1 MADRAR
7 LALEDGSV
15 VHGTAFGARLT
26 ADDGGAGEVVFNT
39 ALTGYEEVITDPS
52 YRGQIVVMT
61 APEIGNVGWNAEDL
75 ESSRPWL
82 SGFVVRALSP
92 VVSNWRATVDLD
104 KVLAEAGIPGIAGV
118 DTRALTQKLRDQGA
132 MRGLITSIPVSKL
145 SDAALIERVRRSPGL
160 EGRDLVREVTA
171 ATTYPW
177 AEGSWRHAQDPAQ
190 RRAAEKHIV
199 AYDFG
204 IKRNILRMLV
214 DSGCR
219 VTVVPATTP
228 AADALALRPDGV
240 FLSNG
245 PGDPAAV
252 TYAVD
257 ACRSIVAQRVPLF
270 GICLGHQ
277 ILGLALGGSTYKLKF
292 GHHGANCPVMD
303 LGTRKVEITTQ
314 NHGFAVDV
322 DSLRGKAELTHVNL
336 NDNTVEGMRLADR
349 PAFSV
354 QYHPEASPGP
364 HDASYLFD
372 RFLAMI
378 DRQRTS

>member
-1 MADRAR
+1 VADLAR
-7 LALEDGSV
+7 LALEDGTV
-15 VHGTAFGARLT
+15 VRGRAFGARVT
-26 ADDGGAGEVVFNT
+26 DESGSGEVVFHT
-39 ALTGYEEVITDPS
+39 ALSGYQEVLTDPS

-61 APEIGNVGWNAEDL
+61 APEIGNVGWNSEDL
-75 ESSRPWL
+75 ESSRVWL
-82 SGFVVRALSP
+82 SGFVVRQLSP
-92 VVSNWRATVDLD
+92 LVSNWRAQTSLD
-104 KVLAEAGIPGIAGV
+104 AMLAEGGVPGIEGV
-118 DTRALTQKLRDQGA
+118 DTRMLTQKLRDQGA
-132 MRGLITSIPVSKL
+132 MRGLITSISVDKL
-145 SDAALIERVRRSPGL
+145 SDAALVDRVRRTPGL
-160 EGRDLVREVTA
+160 EGRDLVREVTSP
-171 ATTYPW
+171 TSYLW
-177 AEGSWRHAQDPAQ
+177 EEGSWFHPQDRVAP
-190 RRAAEKHIV
+190 RPRDKHVV

-204 IKRNILRMLV
+204 MKRNILRMLV

-219 VTVVPATTP
+219 VTVVPATTS
-228 AADALALRPDGV
+228 ASDVLALRPDGV

-252 TYAVD
+252 TYAAE
-257 ACRSIVAQRVPLF
+257 ACRQIVDKRVPLF

-277 ILGLALGGSTYKLKF
+277 ILGLALGGTTYKLKF

-303 LGTRKVEITTQ
+303 LSTRKVEITSQ

-336 NDNTVEGMRLADR
+336 NDNTVEGMRLGSG

-372 RFLAMI
+372 RFMALI
-378 DRQRTS
+378 ERQR

>member
-1 MADRAR
+1 MADSAR
-7 LALEDGSV
+7 LVLEDGTV
-15 VHGTAFGARLT
+15 VRGRSFGAR
-26 ADDGGAGEVVFNT
+26 ASKEGAGLGEVVFNT
-39 ALTGYEEVITDPS
+39 ALTGYEEVVTDPS

-61 APEIGNVGWNAEDL
+61 APEIGNTGWNSEDL
-75 ESSRPWL
+75 ESQKPWL
-82 SGFVVRALSP
+82 SGFVVRELSP
-92 VVSNWRATVDLD
+92 VVSNWRSQSSLGE
-104 KVLAEAGIPGIAGV
+104 VLAKAGIPGIEGV
-118 DTRALTQKLRDQGA
+118 DTRMLTQKLRDQGA
-132 MRGLITSIPVSKL
+132 MRGLIISDDKL
-145 SDAALIERVRRSPGL
+145 SDAAVVDYVKKSPGL
-160 EGRDLVREVTA
+160 EGRDLVREVTSTA
-171 ATTYPW
+171 SFTW
-177 AEGSWRHAQDPAQ
+177 DEGSWHHAQDSSP
-190 RRAAEKHIV
+190 RRARDKHIV

-204 IKRNILRMLV
+204 MKRNILRMLV
-214 DSGCR
+214 DAGCR

-228 AADALALRPDGV
+228 ATDVLAMRPDGV

-252 TYAVD
+252 TYAAE
-257 ACRSIVAQRVPLF
+257 ACRAIVDKKVPLF

-277 ILGLALGGSTYKLKF
+277 ILGLALGGATYKLKF

-303 LGTRKVEITTQ
+303 LSTRKVEITSQ

-336 NDNTVEGMRLADR
+336 NDSTVEGMRLGDR

-372 RFLAMI
+372 RFMALI
-378 DRQRTS
+378 ERQR

>member
-1 MADRAR
+1 MADEVR
-7 LALEDGSV
+7 LALEDGTIV
-15 VHGTAFGARLT
+15 RGRAFGARVSHEE
-26 ADDGGAGEVVFNT
+26 AGGGEVVFNT

-61 APEIGNVGWNAEDL
+61 APEIGNTGWNAEDL
-75 ESSRPWL
+75 ESARPWL
-82 SGFVVRALSP
+82 SGFVVRELSP
-92 VVSNWRATVDLD
+92 VVSSWRAQSSLD
-104 KVLAEAGIPGIAGV
+104 DVLAEAGVPGIEGV
-118 DTRALTQKLRDQGA
+118 DTRRLTQKLRDQGA
-132 MRGLITSIPVSKL
+132 MRGIITADAKL
-145 SDAALIERVRRSPGL
+145 SDAALVDRVKKSPGL
-160 EGRDLVREVTA
+160 EGRDLVREVTSQS
-171 ATTYPW
+171 TFTW
-177 AEGSWRHAQDPAQ
+177 DEGSWHHAQDP
-190 RRAAEKHIV
+190 RAHRPRDKHII

-204 IKRNILRMLV
+204 MKRNILRMLV
-214 DSGCR
+214 DAGCR

-228 AADALALRPDGV
+228 ASDVLSLRPDGV

-252 TYAVD
+252 TYAAE
-257 ACRSIVAQRVPLF
+257 ACRAIVDKKVPLF

-277 ILGLALGGSTYKLKF
+277 ILGLALGGTTYKLKF

-303 LGTRKVEITTQ
+303 LGTRKVEITSQ

-336 NDNTVEGMRLADR
+336 NDNTVEGMRLGSG

-372 RFLAMI
+372 RFMKLI
-378 DRQRTS
+378 EERR